1 MNKKKDWQAGLG
13 IKSHKPFC
21 KRPSGGLSCPSSGHS
36 VNKRRASTEQ
46 ATGIDWTSDGHQL
59 NKRRASTEQA
69 SGINWTSVGHQLNK
83 RRASTKQAS
92 GINWTSVGH
101 QLNKRRAS
109 TEQASGINWTSVGH
123 QLNKRRAFIAHAVC
137 TECPKVR
144 RFLGTPCRS
153 AALLLCI
160 MPHDDF
166 VILKW
171 LFYDTSIR
179 LMILPWYFL

>member
-21 KRPSGGLSCPSSGHS
+21 KRPSGGLSCPSSGHLGT
-36 VNKRRASTEQ
+36 KRWASTEQ
-46 ATGIDWTSDGHQL
+46 AM
-59 NKRRASTEQA
+59 
-69 SGINWTSVGHQLNK
+69 GINWTSD
-83 RRASTKQAS
+83 
-92 GINWTSVGH
+92 
-101 QLNKRRAS
+101 
-109 TEQASGINWTSVGH
+109 GH

-137 TECPKVR
+137 TECPKAE

-179 LMILPWYFL
+179 LMILLWYFYDTSCKIIQNVSFFYLIICQLFIFTFSQ

>member
-46 ATGIDWTSDGHQL
+46 ATGIDWTSVGHRL
-59 NKRRASTEQA
+59 NKRRALIA
-69 SGINWTSVGHQLNK
+69 
-83 RRASTKQAS
+83 RA
-92 GINWTSVGH
+92 V
-101 QLNKRRAS
+101 
-109 TEQASGINWTSVGH
+109 
-123 QLNKRRAFIAHAVC
+123 F

-144 RFLGTPCRS
+144 RFLGTPYGL

-166 VILKW
+166 VILRW
-171 LFYDTSIR
+171 RFFMILLSDWWYFYDTSCKIIR
-179 LMILPWYFL
+179 NVSFFYLIIYQLFTSTFCQRMILWHFFHKKLFSYEHILNCKSKKYLIWNLIDTKKYITM